1 MSSINSFSAG
11 AKSSAAAKSSAGA
24 KSPAAAAAKSSAT
37 HSTAP
42 PILLLSGP
50 TAAGKSGW
58 AERLAANA
66 PIEIVSVDSALVYRG
81 MDIGTAKPSKEIRS
95 AIAHHLIDIR
105 DPVQSYSA
113 GEFVRDALDAIA
125 DIERRGRIALLVGG
139 TQLYLRALTRGLAA
153 LPGASPELRAMI
165 DARARELGW
174 PALHAELARLD
185 PVAASRIRPTDPQ
198 RIQRALEVCLGSGR
212 PLSELQRDTHPPLA
226 DRRLLH
232 WTLVPADRRVLHDRI
247 RARFLRMLGQGFLQE
262 VEELR
267 NRGDLTAQ
275 HPAMRAVGY
284 RKLWEHLD
292 GHVTLAEATE
302 RAIAATRQLA
312 KRQLTWIRADR
323 HALPVDPDA
332 PEALE
337 NWRIAALKSL
347 GLDGR

>member
-1 MSSINSFSAG
+1 VSSTNS
-11 AKSSAAAKSSAGA
+11 SSAAAESADR
-24 KSPAAAAAKSSAT
+24 
-37 HSTAP
+37 P

-50 TAAGKSGW
+50 TAAGKSEW
-58 AERLAANA
+58 AERLAADA
-66 PIEIVSVDSALVYRG
+66 PIEIVSVDSALVYRE
-81 MDIGTAKPSKEIRS
+81 MDIGTAKPSIQVRA
-95 AIAHHLIDIR
+95 AIPHHLIDIR
-105 DPVQSYSA
+105 DPAESYSA
-113 GEFVRDALDAIA
+113 GDFVRDALEAIVS
-125 DIERRGRIALLVGG
+125 IESRGRIALLVGG

-153 LPGASPELRAMI
+153 LPLASPQLRATI
-165 DARARELGW
+165 DARAQELGW

-185 PVAASRIRPTDPQ
+185 PLAAARIHPTDPQ
-198 RIQRALEVCLGSGR
+198 RIQRALEVCLGAGR
-212 PLSELQRDTHPPLA
+212 PLSELQRDTRPPLA

-232 WTLVPADRRVLHDRI
+232 WSLVPGDRRVLHDRI
-247 RARFLRMLGQGFLQE
+247 RNRFLRMLQQGFLQE

-284 RKLWEHLD
+284 RQLWEHLD
-292 GHVTLAEATE
+292 GHMTLEEATE

-323 HALPVDPDA
+323 SALPADPEV